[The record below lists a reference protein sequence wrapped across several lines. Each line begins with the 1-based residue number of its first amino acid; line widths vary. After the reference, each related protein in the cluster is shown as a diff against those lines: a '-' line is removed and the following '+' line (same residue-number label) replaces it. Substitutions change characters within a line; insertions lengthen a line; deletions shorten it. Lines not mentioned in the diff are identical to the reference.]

1 MFHPLF
7 IDLKG
12 KKILIIGAGSVGT
25 KRALALLK
33 HGAEV
38 TVVSKTFSKKIE
50 GSKAVLI
57 KGDAVQVLPSL
68 RGFFLVVIASDER
81 KANQFVS
88 RKARK
93 EGVLVNRTDKY
104 RKGDVVFPMT
114 AKIKGHTMAYTTLGE
129 NPRLLKKIK
138 KLIRD
143 EFSKDE
149 T

>member
-12 KKILIIGAGSVGT
+12 KKILVIGAGSVGT

-50 GSKAVLI
+50 GSRAVLI
-57 KGDAVQVLPSL
+57 NGDAVQVLPSL
-68 RGFFLVVIASDER
+68 RDFFLVVTASDDR
-81 KANQFVS
+81 DANEFVS

-93 EGVLVNRTDKY
+93 KGILVNRTDEY
-104 RKGDVVFPMT
+104 HKGDVIFPMT
-114 AKIKGHTMAYTTLGE
+114 AKVKGHTMAYTTLGE
-129 NPRLLKKIK
+129 NPMLLKKIK